1 MAKIDSLFKMMKQ
14 QGASD
19 LHISTGAP
27 PIFRLHGEMEK
38 LNYPPLS
45 DQQARGLLFEI
56 LIKEQREEFEKNR
69 DLDFAYS
76 LMPHPSGRT
85 LMAMHLEDTHFGASV
100 LHNAGFKIYYEED
113 LIR

>member
-1 MAKIDSLFKMMKQ
+1 MAQMAKIDSMFKMMKQ

-27 PIFRLHGEMEK
+27 PLFRLNGEMEK

-56 LIKEQREEFEKNR
+56 LTRSSAKSSRKNGI
-69 DLDFAYS
+69 S
-76 LMPHPSGRT
+76 T
-85 LMAMHLEDTHFGASV
+85 LPTLCP
-100 LHNAGFKIYYEED
+100 K
-113 LIR
+113 